1 MVVLMLILAM
11 MMIMVCRIVEEEVEE
26 GDRLAL
32 WEKKR
37 LLEEQEEE
45 EARLS
50 DTRVQEKSSSERKSV
65 DPSKAA
71 ELTSLVERLARVA
84 AIPPPSP
91 PSSDCRTPPTPSG
104 IILSLYSTMTSMC
117 DTPKISYPTT
127 ITTPTVEPHPVPTCI
142 GHTGLLGPRRKQ
154 PRKLVMMILF
164 AFEVIGYFH

>member
-1 MVVLMLILAM
+1 MLILAM

-32 WEKKR
+32 WEKR

-104 IILSLYSTMTSMC
+104 ML
-117 DTPKISYPTT
+117 
-127 ITTPTVEPHPVPTCI
+127 
-142 GHTGLLGPRRKQ
+142 
-154 PRKLVMMILF
+154 
-164 AFEVIGYFH
+164 

>member
-1 MVVLMLILAM
+1 MMMVLMLIMVVVLMLVIH
-11 MMIMVCRIVEEEVEE
+11 RIVEEEVEE

-32 WEKKR
+32 WEMKR
-37 LLEEQEEE
+37 LEEQQQEEE
-45 EARLS
+45 EEQEKEARLS
-50 DTRVQEKSSSERKSV
+50 DTRVEARSNSERKSV

-117 DTPKISYPTT
+117 DTPKISYPTST
-127 ITTPTVEPHPVPTCI
+127 TTPPPQLKNTTQFPPASAT
-142 GHTGLLGPRRKQ
+142 
-154 PRKLVMMILF
+154 LVF
-164 AFEVIGYFH
+164 SDPGGSSPGSWS